1 MIKKSFSDLS
11 TTLVSVKG
19 SMPCKNNE
27 MDYEQIEISAS
38 IISYSIIENP
48 NKLFKKNYVLFELKL
63 YTPYKAWIIHK
74 RYSDFVQLRR
84 KLESNNLK
92 NLPKLPPKIL
102 FLNEQKLNERQLI
115 LEEFINELFK
125 AVNIL
130 KYPLILDFIECPQ
143 EVVTIFKY
151 NMDSS
156 IMVNTTNNNSNYYNG
171 TLSTNKKN
179 VYNYD
184 NINNNNLYCSMAQFK
199 LNNNSKSDSENDD
212 PFEED
217 ISPGT
222 LIIQEFLRNLMDIS
236 FNKTELLFQFEFFL
250 KNQKNENKNNY
261 KNTNWYYL
269 NIEEIEIFFEG
280 FYSNISNTKI
290 NGFLYHCGNIQNNKI
305 GTQKCIEF
313 LKKLLSEDFNPQV
326 DTFLK
331 IFRATKLE
339 NIIQMELE
347 KHIIDNSSNSNRIN
361 AFIILY
367 KYVGMG
373 KFMENKIKRIL
384 MSSKA
389 EKLFMNWFD
398 NQEF

>member
-74 RYSDFVQLRR
+74 RYSDFVQLRK

>member
-19 SMPCKNNE
+19 SMSCKNNE
-27 MDYEQIEISAS
+27 TDYEQIEISAS

-63 YTPYKAWIIHK
+63 NTPYKAWIIHR
-74 RYSDFVQLRR
+74 RYSDFVQLKK

-92 NLPKLPPKIL
+92 NLPKLPPKLL

-125 AVNIL
+125 TVNIL
-130 KYPLILDFIECPQ
+130 KYQLILDFIEIPQ

-156 IMVNTTNNNSNYYNG
+156 IMTDTINNNSNYYNG

-179 VYNYD
+179 IYNYD

-199 LNNNSKSDSENDD
+199 LNNNSNLNSENDD
-212 PFEED
+212 SDDFEED

-250 KNQKNENKNNY
+250 KNQKKENNNKNN
-261 KNTNWYYL
+261 NWYYL
-269 NIEEIEIFFEG
+269 SIEEIEIFFEG

-347 KHIIDNSSNSNRIN
+347 KHIIDNSNSNRIN

-367 KYVGMG
+367 KYVGIG